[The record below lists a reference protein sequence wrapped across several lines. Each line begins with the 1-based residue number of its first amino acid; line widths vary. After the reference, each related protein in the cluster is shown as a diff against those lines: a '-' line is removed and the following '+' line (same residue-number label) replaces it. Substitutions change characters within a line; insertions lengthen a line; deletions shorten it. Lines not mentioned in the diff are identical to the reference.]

1 MEDQGEVSGL
11 DTGSTSD
18 ERVIDAARHGTTSIG
33 PKTTN
38 AKYVAS
44 NDNVRYEDN
53 VALAA

>member
-1 MEDQGEVSGL
+1 MSGL
-11 DTGSTSD
+11 DIGSTDD